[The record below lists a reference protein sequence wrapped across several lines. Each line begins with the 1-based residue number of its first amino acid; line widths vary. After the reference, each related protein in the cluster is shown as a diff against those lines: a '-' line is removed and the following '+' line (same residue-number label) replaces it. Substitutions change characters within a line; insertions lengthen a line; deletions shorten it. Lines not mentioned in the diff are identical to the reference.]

1 MKKPLDLKSS
11 FKLLFETL
19 ARISKLVLEIFVKTS
34 ICMFGVFL
42 IFYAINVS
50 RLWSRFDFFVFLT
63 GILGALIIIA
73 LIFFKKIKTIALKLP
88 KLVKIILIVIFSIC
102 FASYIIVNGLILSG
116 MNGKPASGKTDYA
129 IVLGCQVVGSY
140 ASVPLIRRV
149 YTAIDYLNKNPDIK
163 VIVTGGQGPGEN
175 ITEAEAMRRLLTERN
190 IEADRILMEN
200 RAANTVHNFKF
211 SDELFN
217 LTNKNI
223 VVVTTDYHMFRAL
236 AAAKKLGYQNVSGI
250 ASKSQITVLPIY
262 LFREYFAVMYYAL
275 TGKI

>member
-1 MKKPLDLKSS
+1 MKIPRNVKPS
-11 FKLLFETL
+11 FKLFLETL
-19 ARISKLVLEIFVKTS
+19 TRISKLFLEIFVKTA
-34 ICMFGVFL
+34 ICMLGAFL

-63 GILGALIIIA
+63 GALGALILIA
-73 LIFFKKIKTIALKLP
+73 LIFFNKIKAIILKVP
-88 KLVKIILIVIFSIC
+88 KIIKIISVVIISIG
-102 FASYIIVNGLILSG
+102 FASYVIVNVLIISG

-129 IVLGCQVVGSY
+129 IVLGCQVVGYY

-149 YTAIDYLNKNPDIK
+149 YTAIDYLTKNPDVK
-163 VIVTGGQGPGEN
+163 VIVSGGQGPREY

-190 IEADRILMEN
+190 IEADRILIEN
-200 RAANTVHNFKF
+200 RAANTVHNFKY

-217 LTNKNI
+217 LANKNI

-236 AAAKKLGYQNVSGI
+236 AVAKKLGYQNVSGI

-262 LFREYFAVMYYAL
+262 LFREYFAVVWYAL